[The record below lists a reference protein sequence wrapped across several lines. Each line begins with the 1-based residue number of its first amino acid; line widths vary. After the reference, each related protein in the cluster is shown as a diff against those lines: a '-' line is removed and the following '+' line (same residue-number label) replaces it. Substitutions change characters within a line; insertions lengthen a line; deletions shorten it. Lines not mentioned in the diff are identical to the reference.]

1 MKNISAEEQKEVE
14 NSIREHIWDVGFPM
28 EYFIFNINDFSID
41 FLREIDRK
49 VIKAVIMCSKEWYV
63 DEEYNFEKHFKRCF
77 PKLKEFWREMIK

>member
-41 FLREIDRK
+41 FMREFKDDI
-49 VIKAVIMCSKEWYV
+49 WW
-63 DEEYNFEKHFKRCF
+63 DEVFDMVLVREDSNLMEFYKDYEKS
-77 PKLKEFWREMIK
+77 L

>member
-41 FLREIDRK
+41 FMREFKDDI
-49 VIKAVIMCSKEWYV
+49 WW
-63 DEEYNFEKHFKRCF
+63 DEVFDMVLVQEDSNLMEFYKDYEKS
-77 PKLKEFWREMIK
+77 L